1 MSKVKGASSVA
12 VPSASHLLW
21 VKRYVLFIIRKFV
34 FIMEFIV
41 IDTEGSDTLREIA
54 IINQDG
60 KLIYEAFLKTRGS
73 KTNKL
78 NHKLLIEII
87 KDLQNILPNKTIIC
101 HNAQHDRTILLNS
114 FRKCRQ
120 KFPLVTF
127 ICNLELA
134 QQKYPKLNSYQLGN
148 LSRKFFLKVDNLYF
162 KKVQAHSARY
172 DAQFTLQLYLYL
184 ISDSQTD
191 KKASMVV
198 KQTVK
203 NPFSSSRVDDPYQ
216 NHLDFEHIYK
226 SQFYHLKSLVEE
238 IKQDREN
245 HQSRGALILG
255 EAGSGKT
262 HLMMRLAKAT
272 LKTNRL
278 LYVRQPN
285 NANSVMHHIYSRILE
300 SFAQKVD
307 IEDTQRTQLD
317 LLLAHVFTNILKFIQ
332 QEDKTQKLEQIIQQ
346 LQNDSLILYERLGA
360 ENSQKN
366 RDNWKYI
373 ETKITQWW
381 ENNYSASGYAPNILK
396 GVIKYCSYKDP
407 KTKDKVRR
415 WLTGNELDSQI
426 CEEIGLNN
434 WQEDN
439 LSKEDFA
446 LEGIRL
452 FGQLSTLDEPLIII
466 FDQLEYLIHKPEILT
481 SFGNALREIITH
493 IPNSLIV
500 VNLFPDRWQ
509 SFQGYFDDSTIE
521 RLSINQL
528 ILQTPS
534 ADELRK
540 MLALKCEKVGT
551 TLEELF
557 KPEDLPII
565 LRQSSIR
572 KVINKASDY
581 YYYRVLNLPL
591 PQELPFKNNA
601 SVEERLVNLENA
613 LRQIAHICQPLL
625 TDNYEKQ
632 LNTETNNKINQNNE
646 LEKEKKEEIIFE
658 FDTKE
663 TTITNEEKIKLNDNI
678 SLKEKIVLNYL
689 EENEQLI
696 AEQYHNPYI
705 ITDDDEYGKLVTI
718 MDAFKTYDSSIELDH
733 LALGKRV
740 IPQHLLIT
748 KNKVKL
754 AIGFLNIGSSAF
766 TNRIKNFNE
775 LVISYPNIKFYLLRD
790 EKEGIVTGKK
800 GIEEIEKLNY
810 TNNGQFL
817 IVDKEARVIF
827 ELIYKMIVAIN
838 QNDLEVSV
846 ADAIKIVLNTY
857 ANYWLIREI
866 FAIAFLNES

>member
-1 MSKVKGASSVA
+1 MN
-12 VPSASHLLW
+12 
-21 VKRYVLFIIRKFV
+21 
-34 FIMEFIV
+34 FIV

-60 KLIYEAFLKTRGS
+60 KLVYEAFVKTRG
-73 KTNKL
+73 TNRL
-78 NHKLLIEII
+78 NQKPLTEII
-87 KDLQNILPNKTIIC
+87 NDLQNILSNQTIIC
-101 HNAQHDRTILLNS
+101 HNVQHDRTILHNS

-120 KFPLVTF
+120 KLPLAEF
-127 ICNLELA
+127 ICTLELA
-134 QQKYPKLNSYQLGN
+134 QKQHPNLHSYQLGN
-148 LSRKFFLKVDNLYF
+148 LCRRFFLQVDNLYF
-162 KKVQAHSARY
+162 HTVKAHRARY

-184 ISDSQTD
+184 TSHAPIENNTPMTVEQIITTSS
-191 KKASMVV
+191 
-198 KQTVK
+198 VK

-245 HQSRGALILG
+245 QQSRGALILG

-300 SFAQKVD
+300 SFAQKVN

-317 LLLAHVFTNILKFIQ
+317 LLLARVFVNILKIIQ
-332 QEDKTQKLEQIIQQ
+332 QEDKTQKLEQTIKQ
-346 LQNDSLILYERLGA
+346 LENDSLTLYDRLGG
-360 ENSQKN
+360 ENTQKN
-366 RDNWKYI
+366 RDNWRYI
-373 ETKITQWW
+373 ETKMTQWW

-396 GVIKYCSYKDP
+396 GIIKYCSYKDA

-439 LSKEDFA
+439 LSREDFA

-466 FDQLEYLIHKPEILT
+466 FDQLEYLIHQPNILT

-493 IPNSLIV
+493 VPHSLIV

-509 SFQGYFDDSTIE
+509 SFQGYFDDSTID

-534 ADELRK
+534 ADELTK
-540 MLALKCEKVGT
+540 MLAMKCEKVGT
-551 TLEELF
+551 TLEKLF
-557 KPEDLPII
+557 KPEDLPVI

-581 YYYRVLNLPL
+581 YHYRVLNLPL
-591 PQELPFKNNA
+591 PQELPSINKA
-601 SVEERLVNLENA
+601 SVEERLVSLENA
-613 LRQIAHICQPLL
+613 LTQIADICKPLL
-625 TDNYEKQ
+625 TDNHLEK
-632 LNTETNNKINQNNE
+632 LLTETQNIIESENQ
-646 LEKEKKEEIIFE
+646 LQEKKEELNFIFE
-658 FDTKE
+658 IDEKN
-663 TTITNEEKIKLNDNI
+663 ITEAKNIQQTSSENNVLISVEKNI
-678 SLKEKIVLNYL
+678 LNYL
-689 EENEQLI
+689 EENERLI
-696 AEQYHNPYI
+696 ADNYHNPYI
-705 ITDDDEYGKLVTI
+705 ITDDDEYGKLVRI
-718 MDAFKTYDSSIELDH
+718 MEAFKRYDSSIDLDH

-740 IPQHLLIT
+740 IPQHLLIV
-748 KNKVKL
+748 KNKLKL
-754 AIGFLNIGSSAF
+754 AVGFLNSGGSVF

-775 LVISYPNIKFYLLRD
+775 LVISYPQIKFYLLRD
-790 EKEGIVTGKK
+790 EKEGEITATG
-800 GIEEIEKLNY
+800 GRNRIAQLNY

-817 IVDKEARVIF
+817 TIDKEARVIF
-827 ELIYKMIVAIN
+827 ESIYKMIVAIN
-838 QNDLEVSV
+838 QNDLEVSIV
-846 ADAIKIVLNTY
+846 DAIKVVLNKY
-857 ANYWLIREI
+857 ANYWLIKEI
-866 FAIAFLNES
+866 FATN

>member
-1 MSKVKGASSVA
+1 MN
-12 VPSASHLLW
+12 
-21 VKRYVLFIIRKFV
+21 
-34 FIMEFIV
+34 FIV

-60 KLIYEAFLKTRGS
+60 KLIYEAFVRTRGS
-73 KTNKL
+73 TTKRL
-78 NHKLLIEII
+78 NHKPLTEIVR
-87 KDLQNILPNKTIIC
+87 DLQNILPNQTIIC
-101 HNAQHDRTILLNS
+101 HNVHHDRAILDKS
-114 FRKCRQ
+114 FHKCRQ
-120 KFPLVTF
+120 QLPQAQF
-127 ICNLELA
+127 ICTLELA
-134 QQKYPKLNSYQLGN
+134 QQKYPNLNSYQLGN
-148 LSRKFFLKVDNLYF
+148 LSRRFFLQVDNLYF
-162 KKVQAHSARY
+162 KRVQAHRARY

-184 ISDSQTD
+184 TSHSRIED
-191 KKASMVV
+191 KPAMTVEKIVTTPS
-198 KQTVK
+198 VK

-238 IKQDREN
+238 IKQDKEN
-245 HQSRGALILG
+245 QQSRGALILG

-285 NANSVMHHIYSRILE
+285 NPNSVMHHIYSRILE

-307 IEDTQRTQLD
+307 IEGTQRTQLD
-317 LLLAHVFTNILKFIQ
+317 LLLAHVFVNILKTIQ
-332 QEDKTQKLEQIIQQ
+332 QEDKTQKLEQIIQL
-346 LQNDSLILYERLGA
+346 LQDDSLILYERLGG
-360 ENSQKN
+360 ENTQRN

-396 GVIKYCSYKDP
+396 GIIKYCSYKDI

-466 FDQLEYLIHKPEILT
+466 FDQLEYLIHKPDILT

-493 IPNSLIV
+493 VPNSLVV

-509 SFQGYFDDSTIE
+509 SFQGYFDDSTID

-534 ADELRK
+534 TGELKR
-540 MLALKCEKVGT
+540 MLAMKCERVGT

-557 KPEDLPII
+557 KPEDLQII
-565 LRQSSIR
+565 LKQSSIR

-581 YYYRVLNLPL
+581 YHYRVLNLPL
-591 PQELPFKNNA
+591 PEELPRINKA
-601 SVEERLVNLENA
+601 SVEERLVSLENA
-613 LRQIAHICQPLL
+613 LTQIALICKPLL
-625 TDNYEKQ
+625 NHNNEKQ
-632 LNTETNNKINQNNE
+632 LNIETHKNINNNGLDNE
-646 LEKEKKEEIIFE
+646 KQEDIIFDFE
-658 FDTKE
+658 INKTESTKP
-663 TTITNEEKIKLNDNI
+663 NDEKIKVAKNNKL
-678 SLKEKIVLNYL
+678 SQEKIVLNYF

-696 AEQYHNPYI
+696 SQKYDKPNI

-718 MDAFKTYDSSIELDH
+718 MEAFKSYDSRIELDH
-733 LALGKRV
+733 LTLGNRV
-740 IPQHLLIT
+740 LPSNLLII
-748 KNKVKL
+748 KDKIKL
-754 AIGFLNIGSSAF
+754 AVGFLNIGGSAF
-766 TNRIKNFNE
+766 TNRIRNFNE
-775 LVISYPNIKFYLLRD
+775 LVVSSPQTKFYLLRD
-790 EKEGIVTGKK
+790 EKEGEITATGGKNR
-800 GIEEIEKLNY
+800 IEQLNY
-810 TNNGQFL
+810 TSNGQFMV
-817 IVDKEARVIF
+817 VDKEARVIF
-827 ELIYKMIVAIN
+827 ESIYKMILDIN
-838 QNDLEVSV
+838 QNDLEVSMN
-846 ADAIKIVLNTY
+846 DAIKVVLNRY
-857 ANYWLIREI
+857 ANYWLVREI
-866 FAIAFLNES
+866 FATNHN